1 MYYNKC
7 ILTVMHSLIVGS
19 HIWLNQLFEMNG
31 VIHAR
36 VDLDLCCFFTSE
48 IGLQKIQTVS
58 LKRYDIYLL
67 VLQNILP
74 FILSVSVYLIGGI
87 IEEKWVVWKKK
98 WIYHIM
104 CVDHMELF
112 PSLCLEPGLP
122 LTISFLEWVVLLF
135 WFILIHGWCTNIY
148 TNDYTSIYKR
158 CHRFL

>member
-87 IEEKWVVWKKK
+87 IEEK
-98 WIYHIM
+98 
-104 CVDHMELF
+104 
-112 PSLCLEPGLP
+112 
-122 LTISFLEWVVLLF
+122 
-135 WFILIHGWCTNIY
+135 
-148 TNDYTSIYKR
+148 
-158 CHRFL
+158 